1 MEIDFSPLD
10 IIVDYQQDAVPQWLG
25 GLVEFAYQICSTRNS
40 ETRVTEHFV
49 VSLPEIAG
57 GLTALSI
64 GSLSAEIDR
73 ITQHSN
79 YRKIEIQDVS
89 LGMRVSIDCGSS
101 GLQRV
106 TGEVTS
112 ILFSEGTPKIKVG
125 KRWIAAK
132 LIQDIHLLPP
142 ELGNP
147 QIFERM
153 ADESGAP
160 TNFLDYMTSTSI
172 PIHRALLDIRAT
184 NSIFDDEISWVFS
197 DKETSAKYSMNSVV
211 RPISAKHPGTGWSIV
226 LNSSE
231 SEELAQ
237 ASFGT
242 NLTGTELH
250 SEVTILCSGSA
261 ILAQL
266 DEVDSQVCFSVFG
279 RDDRQLAATEL
290 AIRQKFEYSQPLS
303 RNIDFTFLTDGMEL
317 IAFEVPLSV

>member
-1 MEIDFSPLD
+1 MEIDFTPLD
-10 IIVDYQQDAVPQWLG
+10 IIVDYQQDAVPKWLG
-25 GLVEFAYQICSTRNS
+25 GLVEFAHQICSTRSS

-49 VSLPEIAG
+49 VSLPEISG

-79 YRKIEIQDVS
+79 YKKIEIQDIS

-101 GLQRV
+101 GLQKV
-106 TGEVTS
+106 TGEITS
-112 ILFSEGTPKIKVG
+112 ILFSEGTPRIKVG
-125 KRWIAAK
+125 TRWIAAK
-132 LIQDIHLLPP
+132 LIQEIHLLPP

-147 QIFERM
+147 QIFERI
-153 ADESGAP
+153 AKSSGTS
-160 TNFLDYMTSTSI
+160 TNFIDYMTSTSI

-184 NSIFDDEISWVFS
+184 NSIFEDEFSWAFS
-197 DKETSAKYSMNSVV
+197 DKETSAKYSMKSVI
-211 RPISAKHPGTGWSIV
+211 RPISSKQPGAGWSLV
-226 LNSSE
+226 MNSSE
-231 SEELAQ
+231 SEEFAQ
-237 ASFGT
+237 ASLRA
-242 NLTGTELH
+242 NLTSAELH

-261 ILAQL
+261 VLAQL

-303 RNIDFTFLTDGMEL
+303 RNIDSSLLVDGMEL
-317 IAFEVPLSV
+317 ITFEVPLSV